1 MDVGTGDGLFLY
13 DCARHDSQTFFIGID
28 ANRRALEKVS
38 HKIYRKPAK
47 GGLPNL
53 LFLQASA
60 ESLPDELTGK
70 ASEVHVNFPWGRLL
84 GAVATGND
92 TILRNLRALCA
103 PDACL
108 KVLIGLDA
116 ERDRSEIERLA
127 LPPLSIHYVNA
138 FLVTKY
144 RNAAFEIVETE
155 NLPPSSL
162 RELHTSWARRLQGSN
177 RSFMRITARAIPLR

>member
-1 MDVGTGDGLFLY
+1 MGTGDGLFLY
-13 DCARHDSQTFFIGID
+13 NCARHDSQTFFIGID
-28 ANRRALEKVS
+28 ANRRPLEKVS

-60 ESLPDELTGK
+60 DSLPDELTGK
-70 ASEVHVNFPWGRLL
+70 ASEVHVNFPWGSLL
-84 GAVATGND
+84 RAVATGD
-92 TILRNLRALCA
+92 ESVLRNLRRICASDAL
-103 PDACL
+103 L
-108 KVLIGLDA
+108 KVLIGLDP

-127 LPPLSIHYVNA
+127 LPALSTDYVNGI
-138 FLVTKY
+138 LVTKY

-155 NLPPSSL
+155 SLSSSSL
-162 RELHTSWARRLQGSN
+162 WELHTSWARRLQSSN